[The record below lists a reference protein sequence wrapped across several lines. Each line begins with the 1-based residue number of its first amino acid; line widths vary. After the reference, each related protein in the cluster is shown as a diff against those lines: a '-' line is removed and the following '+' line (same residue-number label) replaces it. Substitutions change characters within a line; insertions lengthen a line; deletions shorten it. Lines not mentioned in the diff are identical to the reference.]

1 MMIMILRSSSRV
13 LPRYST
19 LINTLQA
26 VYKSSAHA
34 QKNSTFDVS
43 FLGQLVALLMC
54 HVLQDDLL
62 DRVYKFHNCTVK
74 IGQIVM

>member
-19 LINTLQA
+19 LINTLPA

-43 FLGQLVALLMC
+43 YLGQLVALLMC